1 MNANDPKLTAYVLGE
16 LDDGDRA
23 AVEAAVA
30 ESPTLQAELNAI
42 RETAA
47 NLRSHFDA
55 EPFITAD
62 EKVGVLAFAADSRYP
77 RTRLVHRAATL
88 AVSCAL
94 LLVVAALGWST
105 WSGDSSG
112 NRPTVAKVLDPT
124 PNSPSSSTPHAVDAL
139 EMSEL
144 EVLEV
149 GGMELQRLPEE
160 ARPHDLAPF
169 ALRSETSA
177 PIEQLETVTE
187 VADQMYELRAARR
200 TADFSSSGNADFFR
214 SGLGGDGE
222 APSEREFSRYA
233 SGLESTYSPYSGAMP
248 RFGQANAANPA
259 ASTERTDSTV
269 LSATPRIIIP
279 DETEPALVQDA
290 EDADRRIVNR
300 EMEARQNLAAVTSE
314 SPQAPGLTRAS
325 DERGRAE
332 LDAKDGVQ
340 QDAARTSS
348 ATKAEPAKP
357 ARTTWRR
364 ASATPNNSRLLVGDN
379 DELPL
384 EGIQANVVIDGFRA
398 RVLLDCY
405 YFNDYDRQLEGSFQ
419 IRLPNEASLYY
430 FAFGQSSFEYR
441 PQVDQLASRGFL
453 SADLVRAAGLDP
465 RDIREARQETWTN
478 VKEARLVPPQK
489 AAYAY
494 SETVRRRV
502 DPALVEWAGAGVFNA
517 KVFPLMPQKLHR
529 VVIGYDVNLEQT
541 DGELVYRFDLPED
554 IRQRTVDLDIAAL
567 PGTSANVSPETR
579 PFTSAGRAFYHYQNP
594 AEAITV
600 RLPLD
605 EQTVLVGSDV
615 DTGEFFATRIANPL
629 ASLADDQQSD
639 SDSTHAMF
647 LLDTSLSS
655 NPDKFNVWLKL
666 MEATLN
672 ENRSRMQQFAVLWFN
687 VETHWWQPGYAENTP
702 GNVARLIADCQQL
715 SLEGAT
721 DLQAALA
728 AAAQP
733 VWQTTEGEPA
743 ATAPQPDLFLL
754 SDGAATWGESSL
766 ARMQRTL
773 ERARVGSLFAYNTG
787 LTGTDTTVLEQ
798 LANATGGAVFS
809 VTSEDQITAAATAH
823 RQRPWQLLTAS
834 VDGGSDLLIAG
845 RPRSIFPGQSLLLVG
860 RGLPTAIGDPA
871 ARLQLRRGDETREV
885 VVKLTR
891 TIESRLTPRM
901 YGQVAVGQLE
911 SLADATETIATAY
924 ARHFRVTGRSVSL
937 LMLESEAD
945 YERFDIRPEDDELVI
960 QTTAAAEIVEQK
972 LDEWA
977 SRLGDPKDLIVRWLA
992 ALEKAPGLSF
1002 TMPPALQ
1009 PSFDR
1014 LSPRAFEVYIPPLDC
1029 QVRTGDELPAK
1040 YASLIR
1046 GAAGATTLAYEDVT
1060 READ

>member
-1 MNANDPKLTAYVLGE
+1 
-16 LDDGDRA
+16 
-23 AVEAAVA
+23 
-30 ESPTLQAELNAI
+30 
-42 RETAA
+42 
-47 NLRSHFDA
+47 
-55 EPFITAD
+55 
-62 EKVGVLAFAADSRYP
+62 
-77 RTRLVHRAATL
+77 
-88 AVSCAL
+88 
-94 LLVVAALGWST
+94 
-105 WSGDSSG
+105 
-112 NRPTVAKVLDPT
+112 
-124 PNSPSSSTPHAVDAL
+124 
-139 EMSEL
+139 
-144 EVLEV
+144 
-149 GGMELQRLPEE
+149 
-160 ARPHDLAPF
+160 
-169 ALRSETSA
+169 
-177 PIEQLETVTE
+177 
-187 VADQMYELRAARR
+187 
-200 TADFSSSGNADFFR
+200 
-214 SGLGGDGE
+214 
-222 APSEREFSRYA
+222 
-233 SGLESTYSPYSGAMP
+233 
-248 RFGQANAANPA
+248 
-259 ASTERTDSTV
+259 
-269 LSATPRIIIP
+269 
-279 DETEPALVQDA
+279 
-290 EDADRRIVNR
+290 
-300 EMEARQNLAAVTSE
+300 
-314 SPQAPGLTRAS
+314 
-325 DERGRAE
+325 
-332 LDAKDGVQ
+332 
-340 QDAARTSS
+340 
-348 ATKAEPAKP
+348 
-357 ARTTWRR
+357 
-364 ASATPNNSRLLVGDN
+364 
-379 DELPL
+379 
-384 EGIQANVVIDGFRA
+384 
-398 RVLLDCY
+398 
-405 YFNDYDRQLEGSFQ
+405 
-419 IRLPNEASLYY
+419 
-430 FAFGQSSFEYR
+430 
-441 PQVDQLASRGFL
+441 
-453 SADLVRAAGLDP
+453 
-465 RDIREARQETWTN
+465 
-478 VKEARLVPPQK
+478 
-489 AAYAY
+489 
-494 SETVRRRV
+494 
-502 DPALVEWAGAGVFNA
+502 
-517 KVFPLMPQKLHR
+517 
-529 VVIGYDVNLEQT
+529 
-541 DGELVYRFDLPED
+541 
-554 IRQRTVDLDIAAL
+554 
-567 PGTSANVSPETR
+567 
-579 PFTSAGRAFYHYQNP
+579 
-594 AEAITV
+594 
-600 RLPLD
+600 
-605 EQTVLVGSDV
+605 
-615 DTGEFFATRIANPL
+615 ATRIANPL

-639 SDSTHAMF
+639 SGSTHAMF

-672 ENRSRMQQFAVLWFN
+672 ENRSRMKQFAVLWFN

-702 GNVARLIADCQQL
+702 ENVARLIADCQQL

-977 SRLGDPKDLIVRWLA
+977 SRLGDPKDLIVRWLT

-1014 LSPRAFEVYIPPLDC
+1014 LSPRA
-1029 QVRTGDELPAK
+1029 
-1040 YASLIR
+1040 
-1046 GAAGATTLAYEDVT
+1046 
-1060 READ
+1060 